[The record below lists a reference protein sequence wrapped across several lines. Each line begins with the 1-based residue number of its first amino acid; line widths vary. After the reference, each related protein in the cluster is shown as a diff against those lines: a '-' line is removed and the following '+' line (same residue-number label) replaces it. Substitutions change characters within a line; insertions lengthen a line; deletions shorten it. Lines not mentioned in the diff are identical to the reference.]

1 MKEGLLNFNL
11 TNLEAKISC
20 AFFIVSISSN
30 FDKKYN
36 YCMSHMIHGIK
47 ISLTH

>member
-1 MKEGLLNFNL
+1 MKEGLLNLINL

-20 AFFIVSISSN
+20 SFIVTISFSN

-36 YCMSHMIHGIK
+36 YCMSHIDSQRRLM
-47 ISLTH
+47 